1 MHLIRLHEIHPASFR
16 LEAVFLR
23 QLLKRGTLAL
33 KTLGCFLFSKKDL
46 PLSKLSEDR
55 QEFLER
61 FLLCTPSFIDRSIK
75 RSFGSCT

>member
-1 MHLIRLHEIHPASFR
+1 MPLIRLHEIHPASLH

-23 QLLKRGTLAL
+23 QLFKCGTLTL

-46 PLSKLSEDR
+46 PLSKLSGDR

-61 FLLCTPSFIDRSIK
+61 FLLCTPSSIDRSIK